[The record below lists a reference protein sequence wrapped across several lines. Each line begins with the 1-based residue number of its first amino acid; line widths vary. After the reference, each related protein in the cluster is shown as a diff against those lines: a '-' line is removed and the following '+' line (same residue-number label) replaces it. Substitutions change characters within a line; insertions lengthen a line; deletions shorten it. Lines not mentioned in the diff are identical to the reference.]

1 MNKNFSTLG
10 KISRLFLLVLLFC
23 VAGLAN
29 AQTFT
34 VGNLNYSL
42 NSDGAS
48 VTVTGHVDGTAA
60 TGELVIPESVELYG
74 VEYPVTKIGI
84 KAFYN
89 CQNLTGSLV
98 IPNSVEIID
107 QSAFNNCTGMT
118 GSLLI
123 GNSVKTIDYRAFY
136 NCGFTGTL
144 TIPESVTYIEEKV
157 FYNCNFTSLEYNAI
171 NCSTDYSE
179 WSNGEIGHWHDGL
192 NSLTSLTIGEN
203 VQIIPNNFLR
213 DFTSQVTH
221 QLVIPNSVVSIGTNA
236 FNGCSGFSGSL
247 TIPNS
252 VTTIGDNAF
261 INCSGLSGT
270 LTIGFSVANIGNTA
284 FFGACEGFTSYV
296 ILPDTP
302 PTLGN
307 NAFASANYA
316 APVSVHCG
324 SLEVYQNAT
333 GWNTF
338 TNMHEFNTCLWS
350 VVVNVEMSYG
360 GLVTGAGT
368 YQQGQFCTL
377 VATPNEGYS
386 FVNWTEN
393 GEVLS
398 ADETISF
405 AVTSDRIIV
414 ANFIYEYAVAIG
426 LTGMT
431 TYQYL
436 PGYTY
441 YNYSLSYQIYTAD
454 EINAIGEI
462 GKLAFFNSGNYSI
475 TRNYDIYLAHTDKTT
490 INNSSDLIAVTTS
503 DRVFSGRVTMTS
515 GDWTTITFNQ
525 PFDYNGTSNLMLIVD
540 DNTNTWISYDHGIR
554 CRVFTSNS
562 GNYQAAFIYG
572 NSNYDPTNPTYSSCT
587 TYKNQV
593 IFGFTSEPSYIVS
606 ATVNPAESGWVTGNG
621 TYQFGESCTVTA
633 TANEGY
639 AFLNWT
645 ENGEVV
651 STNAAYTFTVES
663 GRALVANFR
672 SIANHW
678 TPESSGYSDNM
689 GLTGIIQID
698 GVVQSTEALEVGAF
712 CGTECRGAQKAS
724 FFPPTNSYIVVLT
737 IYGNSG
743 DNITFKLYDHDS
755 EQELEL
761 ISPSTVVFNTDGYG
775 TPMAPY
781 VLNFTST
788 VTIAATVTP
797 AGAGTVTGTGEY
809 FPGDNCTLTAT
820 ANAGYQFKNW
830 TLGGVEV
837 STNSTYAF
845 TVDEAA
851 EYVASFQ
858 YAHTRA
864 LVSGWNWYST
874 YIELNGTNG
883 LEMLENSMGAAGI
896 RIQGRNGYTERY
908 DYQGT
913 STWYG
918 TLTSI
923 ANEQMYKVRTNAV
936 CNAVMIGDAALA
948 ANHPITI
955 NKGWNWIGYPV
966 NQSVSVSAAMGGF
979 TPEAD
984 DIIKGRNGYS
994 TYISYPGYT
1003 MWYGTLNTMEPGN
1016 GYMYKSNS
1024 NTAKSLVFQVGAKAD
1039 VVANITPE
1047 NNVFVPNDAEFAD
1060 NMTVTAVVDIEG
1072 EELRSESYELS
1083 AFVNDECRGS
1093 VKLMYVEPLDRY
1105 VAFLTVFGEDAESIR
1120 FVLTDG
1126 NETRISDNTMAYS
1139 PDAIVGTLSKPAT
1152 IQFGSASTSDDV
1164 LIYPNP
1170 SSDVFNV
1177 SCEGIRRVE
1186 VMNAFGQVVSSKETN
1201 SGKVQIDLSDKA
1213 AGTYVLRI
1221 YTDNGVEMRKI
1232 IKNK

>member
-1 MNKNFSTLG
+1 MNKKFSTLG

-74 VEYPVTKIGI
+74 VEYPVTIIGNS
-84 KAFYN
+84 AFYN
-89 CQNLTGSLV
+89 CSGLTGSLV
-98 IPNSVEIID
+98 IPNSVITINNN
-107 QSAFNNCTGMT
+107 AFYNCSGLTGALT
-118 GSLLI
+118 I
-123 GNSVKTIDYRAFY
+123 GNSVETIGSYAFY
-136 NCGFTGTL
+136 KCGFTGVL
-144 TIPESVTYIEEKV
+144 TIPESVTTLDVCAFGY
-157 FYNCNFTSLEYNAI
+157 CNFTAIEYNARD
-171 NCSTDYSE
+171 CKLYYYSSSSGNAY
-179 WSNGEIGHWHDGL
+179 WFTGSN
-192 NSLTSLTIGEN
+192 SVTSLTIGEH
-203 VQIIPNNFLR
+203 VEKIPGYFLCN
-213 DFTSQVTH
+213 FTSITGS
-221 QLVIPNSVVSIGTNA
+221 LVVPNSVTSIGANA
-236 FNGCSGFSGSL
+236 FNGC
-247 TIPNS
+247 T
-252 VTTIGDNAF
+252 
-261 INCSGLSGT
+261 GLSGT
-270 LTIGFSVANIGNTA
+270 LTIGFSVTEIGNAA
-284 FFGACEGFTSYV
+284 FFGACQNFTSYV
-296 ILPDTP
+296 FLPDAP

-307 NAFASANYA
+307 NVFASANYA
-316 APVSVHCG
+316 APAEVHCG
-324 SLEVYQNAT
+324 SLEAYQNAE
-333 GWNTF
+333 GWSAF
-338 TNMHEFNTCLWS
+338 TNLQELDPCLWT
-350 VVVNVEMSYG
+350 VNVDVEMAYG
-360 GLVTGAGT
+360 GAISGTGAGT
-368 YQQGQFCTL
+368 YQQGQTCTL
-377 VATPNEGYS
+377 IATPNEGYS
-386 FVNWTEN
+386 FANWTEE
-393 GEVLS
+393 GEVVS
-398 ADETISF
+398 TDATYSF
-405 AVTSDRIIV
+405 TVTSDRNLN
-414 ANFIYEYAVAIG
+414 ANFIYNYAVSIG
-426 LTGMT
+426 LENGT
-431 TYQYL
+431 TSA
-436 PGYTY
+436 
-441 YNYSLSYQIYTAD
+441 YSIPSYGNSAYCLSQQIYTANEIGAMG
-454 EINAIGEI
+454 EINR
-462 GKLAFFNSGNYSI
+462 LAFYNFYNTTV
-475 TRNYDIYLAHTDKTT
+475 TRNYDIYFIHTEKS
-490 INNSSDLIAVTTS
+490 NFNSSSDGIVVT
-503 DRVFSGRVTMTS
+503 DADKVFSGNVTFIS
-515 GDWTTITFNQ
+515 GDWTTINFNT
-525 PFDYNGTSNLMLIVD
+525 PFVYDGNSNLILVID
-540 DNTNTWISYDHGIR
+540 DNTGQSTGNMIGQSFNTNSYQ
-554 CRVFTSNS
+554 SLYS
-562 GNYQAAFIYG
+562 YG
-572 NSNYDPTNPTYSSCT
+572 SSNYDPHNVQSFSYRNRV
-587 TYKNQV
+587 KNKV
-593 IFGFTSEPSYIVS
+593 IFGFASAPSYFVS
-606 ATVNPAESGWVTGNG
+606 TTVNPAESGIVTGSG
-621 TYQFGESCTVTA
+621 TYQQGESCTVTA
-633 TANEGY
+633 SAYENY

-651 STNAAYTFTVES
+651 STDAAYTFTVDR
-663 GRALVANFR
+663 GRALVANFK
-672 SIANHW
+672 SVANHW